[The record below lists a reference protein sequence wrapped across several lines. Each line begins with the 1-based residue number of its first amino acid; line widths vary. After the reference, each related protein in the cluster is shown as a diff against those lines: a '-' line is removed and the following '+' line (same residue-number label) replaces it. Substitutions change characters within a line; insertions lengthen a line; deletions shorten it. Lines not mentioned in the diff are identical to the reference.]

1 MVSVMTMADAPDPFS
16 MLLAGGAQGTGSA
29 RAIILEIQ
37 DAFRKGD
44 YARIA
49 ALYHDDIDWLFHGP
63 TSMFPDVGHRRGKV
77 AVFKTLATL
86 NTMYKFERHV
96 TDQLISEGDWAAGI
110 ADVTMVQRASG
121 RVIHCKIASFHRVR
135 DGLVVEYRGFTDSFD
150 AAEQVLG
157 RELNL

>member
-1 MVSVMTMADAPDPFS
+1 MADTPDPVLKLLAGDAPD
-16 MLLAGGAQGTGSA
+16 TGVA
-29 RAIILEIQ
+29 RAIIMEIQ

-49 ALYHDDIDWLFHGP
+49 ALYDDDIDWLFHGP
-63 TSMFPDVGHRRGKV
+63 TSVFPDVGRRQGKV
-77 AVFKTLATL
+77 EVFKTLAAL
-86 NTMYKFERHV
+86 NTMYRFDRYV
-96 TDQLISEGDWAAGI
+96 TDHLIAEGDWAAGI
-110 ADVTMVQRASG
+110 ADVTLVQRASG
-121 RVIHCKIASFHRVR
+121 RVIQCKIASFHRVR

>member
-1 MVSVMTMADAPDPFS
+1 MADTPDPVLK
-16 MLLAGGAQGTGSA
+16 LLAGDGPDTGMA
-29 RAIILEIQ
+29 RPIILEIQ

-63 TSMFPDVGHRRGKV
+63 TSVFPDVGRRSGKIE
-77 AVFKTLATL
+77 VFKTLAAL
-86 NTMYKFERHV
+86 NTMYRFDRYV
-96 TDQLISEGDWAAGI
+96 TDHLIAEGDWAAGI
-110 ADVTMVQRASG
+110 AEVTLVQRASG
-121 RVIHCKIASFHRVR
+121 RVIQCKIASFHRVR